1 MDNATSPLA
10 AAIANFIRALSET
23 KVLGVE
29 DAYQLTGAAY
39 HLAEVSG
46 CRPDVVFALRR
57 EDSEPE

>member
-10 AAIANFIRALSET
+10 AAIANFIRALLET

-39 HLAEVSG
+39 RLAEVSG
-46 CRPDVVFALRR
+46 CRPDVVAILK
-57 EDSEPE
+57 EDSESE